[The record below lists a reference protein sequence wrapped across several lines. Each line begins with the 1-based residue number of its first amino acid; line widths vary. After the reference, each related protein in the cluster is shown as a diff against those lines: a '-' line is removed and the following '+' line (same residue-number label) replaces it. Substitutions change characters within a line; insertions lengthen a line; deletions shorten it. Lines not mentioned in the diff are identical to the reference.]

1 MAEIS
6 LTDGLCRIA
15 FDSSTVEGL
24 EIIHAGPA
32 IIYIK
37 SEERAFASIGL
48 EYLKI
53 EDLHTGT
60 DLKDKGL
67 RHFLSLIHNLDTSNW
82 IYKGIDVKGLI
93 AQGSNWIMG
102 DKDWH
107 YALFNREGSE
117 AICAFCKIDDDHIC
131 SVVSIFHEG
140 ENMKIT
146 KIVDLIK
153 SIRGSSL

>member
-1 MAEIS
+1 MAEIT

-15 FDSSTVEGL
+15 FDSSTIEGL
-24 EIIHAGPA
+24 EITHAGPA
-32 IIYIK
+32 TIYIK

-48 EYLKI
+48 EYLRI
-53 EDLHTGT
+53 EDLLTGT
-60 DLKDKGL
+60 DLEDKGL
-67 RHFLSLIHNLDTSNW
+67 RHFLRLVHNLDTSNW

-93 AQGSNWIMG
+93 AQGSNWITG

-107 YALFNREGSE
+107 YALFDREGSE
-117 AICAFCKIDDDHIC
+117 AICAFCKVDDDHIC

-153 SIRGSSL
+153 SISASSL